1 MKDTYK
7 IITDP
12 YKIRADKFS
21 KFTKASM
28 IATGQGDNFAA
39 FVQKFGKLKTY
50 IGEGDKLN
58 GARELQNLI
67 SNAFAMYEEHDL
79 DSDALKHLV
88 VLNDGLDV
96 VTYVDEDTAY
106 QWLNK
111 NHTKEEL
118 INISNE
124 VKKKFIEN

>member
-1 MKDTYK
+1 
-7 IITDP
+7 
-12 YKIRADKFS
+12 
-21 KFTKASM
+21 
-28 IATGQGDNFAA
+28 
-39 FVQKFGKLKTY
+39 
-50 IGEGDKLN
+50 
-58 GARELQNLI
+58 
-67 SNAFAMYEEHDL
+67 MYEEHDL

>member
-12 YKIRADKFS
+12 YKITAEKFS
-21 KFTKASM
+21 KFTKATM
-28 IATGQGDNFAA
+28 IAIAQGDTFSG
-39 FVQKFGKLKTY
+39 FISKFSKLSSY
-50 IGEGDKLN
+50 ISNKDDVN
-58 GARELQNLI
+58 GLRELQNII
-67 SNAFAMYEEHDL
+67 SNVFAMYEEHDL

-88 VLNDGLDV
+88 VFNDASDKV
-96 VTYVDEDTAY
+96 RYVDEDTAY

-111 NHTKEEL
+111 NHTKEVL